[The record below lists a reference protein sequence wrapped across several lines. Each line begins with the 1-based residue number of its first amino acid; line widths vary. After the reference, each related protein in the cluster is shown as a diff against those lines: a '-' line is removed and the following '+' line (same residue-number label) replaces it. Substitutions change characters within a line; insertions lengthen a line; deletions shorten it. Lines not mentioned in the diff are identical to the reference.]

1 MDSFDGDPVREKFL
15 MMGRKFGWF
24 DVSLAK
30 KIEALRREIKQIK
43 GFPDKNIKTEMDLA
57 DHKEEKDVDEESRHS
72 SSSDVVVIP
81 DDDDGADMDD
91 SNEGSELNIDASS
104 DSVDSRSSDG
114 SGSFANNGSSDG
126 GNINEVT
133 DNVNNTDESSDTEND
148 GDDDDEDDCVNTDNS
163 AGSGSDDGGF
173 MDGSNE
179 SGDNFANDDVDES
192 DSMAKSCEL
201 NQGYLSFGEC
211 GIQHVADNIG
221 ETDDCNQAVEFEAVH
236 NTDGRGFTVHDYEAG
251 NAEHLNKETT
261 NETVFHNESPFKEL
275 AVHNSSEDH
284 SSDNIAC
291 DYGGG
296 NNSNYEGIQVGIKQ
310 GDVKDE
316 KDIETSSL
324 VKSINIDDCSDSSAT
339 ELFSRP
345 VSSMT
350 NGSNNDDNS
359 VSDSPNL
366 PLSLSERLFKK
377 YNPEKS
383 ESDDFEMFLQKM
395 KTPKRPSFSEE
406 EKRTDSKSLEEFI
419 VDDDDEDLEEEVFED
434 PGYQEEFDFGSDKE
448 NDDCIEI
455 AAPVTSY
462 TPFKTPSTN
471 FSWKTPK
478 STKPKKANTGFSS
491 TNRSRPKS
499 VLEDLLTPYS
509 SEKNFKTNRERLA
522 KNLFEM
528 YNTTVFDNQLPSD
541 FQITWNKK
549 MRSTAGF
556 CYYSRKN
563 GLRMSRI
570 ELADKVIDSADRLR
584 DTLIHEMCHAAS
596 WIISGVKAGHG
607 PVWKKWTARAN
618 FVHQDLPPISRC
630 HSYTINTKYTYRC
643 TKCSNTFGRHSKSVN
658 LEKSRCAYCHGR
670 LELVPQLKKDG
681 TPQTRTP
688 SRFALFVKENFAR
701 IKKGNEAFSH
711 QDVMRALSSEFAKLN
726 T

>member
-1 MDSFDGDPVREKFL
+1 MKKVSTLLAMMLWSFL
-15 MMGRKFGWF
+15 MMMM
-24 DVSLAK
+24 
-30 KIEALRREIKQIK
+30 ALMLMTVMKVVNLMLMPAVIVLIAVAV
-43 GFPDKNIKTEMDLA
+43 M
-57 DHKEEKDVDEESRHS
+57 
-72 SSSDVVVIP
+72 VVVVLPIMGAMMLLTLMKSL
-81 DDDDGADMDD
+81 DDD
-91 SNEGSELNIDASS
+91 S
-104 DSVDSRSSDG
+104 
-114 SGSFANNGSSDG
+114 
-126 GNINEVT
+126 
-133 DNVNNTDESSDTEND
+133 
-148 GDDDDEDDCVNTDNS
+148 VNTDNS

-173 MDGSNE
+173 IDGSNE

-211 GIQHVADNIG
+211 GIQHVANDKG
-221 ETDDCNQAVEFEAVH
+221 ETDDCNPAVEFEAVH
-236 NTDGRGFTVHDYEAG
+236 NTDGRSFTVHNYEAG

-275 AVHNSSEDH
+275 AVHSYSEDH
-284 SSDNIAC
+284 SSDNIAF

-310 GDVKDE
+310 RDEKDE

-324 VKSINIDDCSDSSAT
+324 VKSINIDDCSDSSTA

-350 NGSNNDDNS
+350 DGSNNDDNS

-383 ESDDFEMFLQKM
+383 ESDDFEI
-395 KTPKRPSFSEE
+395 
-406 EKRTDSKSLEEFI
+406 LEEFI

-434 PGYQEEFDFGSDKE
+434 PGYQEEFDFVSDKE

-455 AAPVTSY
+455 A
-462 TPFKTPSTN
+462 TPGRLPFLKRT
-471 FSWKTPK
+471 K
-478 STKPKKANTGFSS
+478 SVERIANLVLDF
-491 TNRSRPKS
+491 RSRPKS

-522 KNLFEM
+522 KDLFEM
-528 YNTTVFDNQLPSD
+528 YNTTVFDNQLSSD

-607 PVWKKWTARAN
+607 PVWKKWTTRAN

-670 LELVPQLKKDG
+670 LELVPQVKKDG